1 MNELTDIA
9 IAGLELCI
17 TFVVTVGVLIVA
29 LSMIYKAIDIAS
41 IAIGFGSIRRDTRD
55 DIDAQ
60 NQHESSRKNYD
71 FSDDEEERYRNYL
84 KRNNY

>member
-41 IAIGFGSIRRDTRD
+41 IAIGFGSIRRDRNG
-55 DIDAQ
+55 DIDSQ
-60 NQHESSRKNYD
+60 NRYESNRKNYD
-71 FSDDEEERYRNYL
+71 YSDDEEKGYRDYL